1 LNFNPSK
8 IRANPK
14 VVAFYKSLE
23 IEKMISTI
31 SMSELVN
38 PIEEVKHSIEASVEE
53 VKTVVE
59 ETKSPVKPRKP
70 RATKPKVQDL
80 LIYS

>member
-1 LNFNPSK
+1 
-8 IRANPK
+8 
-14 VVAFYKSLE
+14 
-23 IEKMISTI
+23 
-31 SMSELVN
+31 MSELVN